1 MGLYRK
7 RDKSDVLAASLL
19 LSVMIKEDFNIQP
32 PGYDSMEMAEYMI
45 QELITTKKTKVE
57 GKWELIEKNNDEK
70 DEGRRK
76 MVVNREE

>member
-1 MGLYRK
+1 M
-7 RDKSDVLAASLL
+7 

>member
-1 MGLYRK
+1 
-7 RDKSDVLAASLL
+7 
-19 LSVMIKEDFNIQP
+19 
-32 PGYDSMEMAEYMI
+32 MI

-76 MVVNREE
+76 MGVNREE